1 MPNDDERTL
10 LALPAR
16 FGGLGINNPTSQQA
30 AYSHSCELSG
40 PLINLIM
47 QQSADFGG
55 ARDQQKQIKSSLK
68 ETQRANQS
76 SEAADLKS
84 RLPLNLQRAVDLASE
99 KGASSWVTA
108 LPLSSH
114 GLVLHKGM
122 FRDALCLHYNWTP
135 PYMPTICVCGS
146 DFSIEHALTCKT
158 GGFIIMRH
166 NEIRDLLANL
176 LTDVCHNV
184 TLEPHLQPLSGESL
198 SSSSATREENARL
211 DVGVNGF
218 WGGRFERAYIDVRVF
233 NPHAPSNLSSQISST
248 YRRHE
253 REKRLKYDQRVREVE
268 HASFV
273 PFVLSCTGG
282 IGPSANVFLKRLG
295 ALLAEKHNTEYSL
308 VMGLLRC
315 RLNFALLRAAV
326 MCLRGTR
333 SLRRDHSTIDVTCAD
348 LAVTEGNIAT
358 L

>member
-1 MPNDDERTL
+1 MPNDDERAL

-55 ARDQQKQIKSSLK
+55 ARNQQKQIKSSLK

-76 SEAADLKS
+76 SEAADHKS

-122 FRDALCLHYNWTP
+122 FRDALCLRYNWP
-135 PYMPTICVCGS
+135 PSYMPIICVCGS

-184 TLEPHLQPLSGESL
+184 ILEPHLQPLSGESL

-218 WGGRFERAYIDVRVF
+218 WGERFERAYIDVRVF

-326 MCLRGTR
+326 MCLRGT
-333 SLRRDHSTIDVTCAD
+333 
-348 LAVTEGNIAT
+348 
-358 L
+358 